1 MRCSRQLAALLAVA
15 LSGASTA
22 GGPGGTLLQPLGPG
36 YEGCGCSVEAHDL
49 ERGRLQSQLLF
60 QDLAEVPAT
69 TVRVDGAH
77 LPLQP
82 LDGELFVEWGA
93 PLGTP
98 VAASFAMPGGRVEF
112 EGKVT
117 RTCYGQ
123 ESCEAVWYEG
133 SLTAILGGRRES
145 RPLSAGCGC

>member
-1 MRCSRQLAALLAVA
+1 
-15 LSGASTA
+15 
-22 GGPGGTLLQPLGPG
+22 
-36 YEGCGCSVEAHDL
+36 
-49 ERGRLQSQLLF
+49 QSHCRV

-69 TVRVDGAH
+69 TGRSDGGH

-93 PLGTP
+93 PVGTP

-112 EGKVT
+112 EGQVT
-117 RTCYGQ
+117 QTCYGQ

-133 SLTAILGGRRES
+133 SLTAILGGRRAS
-145 RPLSAGCGC
+145 RPVSAGCGC